1 MEELIK
7 ATGKVKI
14 VVHDENGVVK
24 EERNIDNL
32 VVSVGKAYITSR
44 MIGTA
49 SNVMSH
55 MEVGTDN
62 TSAAAGNTALGSAVA
77 ASRTGLTSS
86 TQVTS
91 STTDDSVQYICTFPA
106 GTGTGALAEAGIF
119 NASSAGTLLCR
130 TVFSV
135 VNKGASDAMTITWTV
150 TLS

>member
-62 TSAAAGNTALGSAVA
+62 TAAAAGNTTLGSAVA
-77 ASRTGLTSS
+77 SSRTALTSS
-86 TQVTS
+86 TQTTS
-91 STTDDSVQYICTFPA
+91 STTNDSVQYVCTFPA
-106 GTGTGALAEAGIF
+106 GTGTGALVEAGIF

>member
-44 MIGTA
+44 MIGTS

-62 TSAAAGNTALGSAVA
+62 TAAAAGNTTLGSAVA
-77 ASRTGLTSS
+77 SSRTALTSS
-86 TQVTS
+86 TQTTS
-91 STTDDSVQYICTFPA
+91 STTNDSVQYVCTFPA
-106 GTGTGALAEAGIF
+106 GTGTGALVEAGIF